1 MFHINE
7 FKKLSGVSVRTLRHY
22 DKIGLLKPTAKT
34 EGGHRLY
41 SHQELK
47 KLQLILFLKTIKFQL
62 SEIKSMLESDEW
74 DWSNS
79 LAKQL
84 SYVLSEKKRLSKI
97 EISLRE
103 LINGMAVDGEE
114 FRIVKIMELYHRSSK
129 EAIHFDKDEF
139 KIKNMEVVEKL
150 PNMASSEPDSLEWIA
165 LVGQLKKHMHLGY
178 RNKRIQN
185 IITRMEVKKEED
197 FADEEEFLDKLWDIR
212 MSPEDSINY
221 NLYPIDQQ
229 VLTFI
234 EKAYIYYLENK
245 L

>member
-47 KLQLILFLKTIKFQL
+47 KLHLILFLKTIKFQL

-129 EAIHFDKDEF
+129 EALHFDKDEF